1 MLALL
6 PLVLQ
11 LLPALI
17 GMVESILQSARDNS
31 LLEAG
36 QAEAIAAALTKAQAQ
51 VALAR
56 QAESDV
62 EARHAKDQTDAAFDP
77 TSSGKTEM
85 RILIVLVCT
94 AILSACAK
102 QQAEPTLAV
111 AAYSEVARPIYW
123 SAKDTRTTKEQAD
136 RENAKWK
143 RLCGKQ
149 GEPAAGE

>member
-6 PLVLQ
+6 PLVLK

-17 GMVESILQSARDNS
+17 GMVESILRSARDNS

-56 QAESDV
+56 QAESDA

-77 TSSGKTEM
+77 DFERK
-85 RILIVLVCT
+85 
-94 AILSACAK
+94 
-102 QQAEPTLAV
+102 
-111 AAYSEVARPIYW
+111 
-123 SAKDTRTTKEQAD
+123 
-136 RENAKWK
+136 N
-143 RLCGKQ
+143 
-149 GEPAAGE
+149 